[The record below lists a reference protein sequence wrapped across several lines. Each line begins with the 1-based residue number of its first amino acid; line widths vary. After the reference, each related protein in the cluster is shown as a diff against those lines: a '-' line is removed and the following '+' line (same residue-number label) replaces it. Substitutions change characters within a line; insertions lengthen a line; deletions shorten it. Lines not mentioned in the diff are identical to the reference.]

1 MDDDVYNAPE
11 DNLLPSGF
19 AEALSKF
26 RVLVSL
32 LNSTKNVN
40 DVQFL
45 VLLSSDINLFRLYM
59 QYTEI
64 DLVFDAVRYLFL
76 AFPAATKSKKVK
88 TTFCRNMNRIKNKIL
103 PKNKK

>member
-1 MDDDVYNAPE
+1 MAE
-11 DNLLPSGF
+11 DTYGIMEEDQLPSGYM
-19 AEALSKF
+19 EALGKF
-26 RVLVSL
+26 RILVSL

-59 QYTEI
+59 QYTEL

-88 TTFCRNMNRIKNKIL
+88 TTFCQNLNRIKNRIMSKM
-103 PKNKK
+103 

>member
-1 MDDDVYNAPE
+1 MDDDKYNMPE
-11 DNLLPSGF
+11 DSMLPSGY
-19 AEALSKF
+19 ADALEKF

-32 LNSTKNVN
+32 LHSTKNVN

-76 AFPAATKSKKVK
+76 AMPSATKSKKVK
-88 TTFCRNMNRIKNKIL
+88 TTFCRNMNRIKNRIIQE
-103 PKNKK
+103 